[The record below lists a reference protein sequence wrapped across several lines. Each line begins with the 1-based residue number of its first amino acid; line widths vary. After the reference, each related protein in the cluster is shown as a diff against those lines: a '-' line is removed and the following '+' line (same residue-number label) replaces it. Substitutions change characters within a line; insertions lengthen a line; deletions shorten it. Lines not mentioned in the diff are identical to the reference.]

1 MNLTITVDDEVVR
14 RARIRALE
22 QGTSV
27 NALLRDFLVSY
38 AGADEERD
46 ARNRLIDLARASSA
60 SSGAQG
66 RSWSREELYEE
77 RLGVREGGPPRP

>member
-1 MNLTITVDDEVVR
+1 MNITITVDDEVLR

-27 NALLRDFLVSY
+27 NALLREYLESF

-46 ARNRLIDLARASSA
+46 ARNGLVGLARASSA
-60 SSGAQG
+60 SSEGRG

-77 RLGVREGGPPRP
+77 RLGVRDTGPKRP

>member
-77 RLGVREGGPPRP
+77 RLGVRGGGPPRP

>member
-46 ARNRLIDLARASSA
+46 ARSRLIDLARASSA

-77 RLGVREGGPPRP
+77 RLGVREGGPARP